1 MKKLNT
7 ISKASFLLIFLA
19 SVFYYGCSK
28 DRIQDRQLNSYN
40 SPNTYLDSKKQ
51 QEQEFIIDTSGSGPI
66 IGNQFTKIWMGK
78 ECLMFPN
85 GDSVAWPFTIK
96 LVELYKPKDMIY
108 YQMPT
113 VAASGILKTDG
124 EIRLRA
130 FKDGTELL
138 LKPDPC
144 MTQIEMPNTAPQN
157 NMRVFYGF
165 QTNGFPDWTDNPASL
180 GVTTTLNPVFST
192 TTYGYSASVARL
204 GWVNCGL
211 QAGGTSNSTLSFT
224 STVDDLTNVAIFVYF
239 PSTKTVMQVY
249 NLASGQIP
257 NGSVVKIIA
266 IAVDGSG
273 QLYSFYQT
281 QTVNASASVDVTMSA
296 TSDAALTALLD
307 GL

>member
-113 VAASGILKTDG
+113 VASSGILKTDG

>member
-1 MKKLNT
+1 MTKFNT
-7 ISKASFLLIFLA
+7 ISNVLFLLIFLP

-28 DRIQDRQLNSYN
+28 DRIQDRQLNAYN
-40 SPNTYLDSKKQ
+40 SPNSYLDSKKQ
-51 QEQEFIIDTSGSGPI
+51 EEQEFIIDTSGSGPI
-66 IGNQFTKIWMGK
+66 IGNQGTKIWTGK

-85 GDSVAWPFTIK
+85 GDSVTWPFTIK

-113 VAASGILKTDG
+113 VAAAGILKTDG

-130 FKDGTELL
+130 FKNGTELL

-144 MTQIEMPNTAPQN
+144 MAQIEMPNASPQS

-165 QTNGFPDWTDNPASL
+165 ETNNLPDWTDNPASL
-180 GVTTTLNPVFST
+180 GVTTTLNPVFAA
-192 TTYGYSASVARL
+192 TTYGYSASIARL
-204 GWVNCGL
+204 GWINCGL
-211 QAGGTSNSTLSFT
+211 QAGSTTNSTLSFT
-224 STVDDLTNVAIFVYF
+224 STVDDLTNVAIFIYF
-239 PSTKTVMQVY
+239 PSTKTVMQVT
-249 NLASGQIP
+249 NLSSGSIP
-257 NGSVVKIIA
+257 NGSAVKIIA

-281 QTVNASASVDVTMSA
+281 QTVNASASIDVTMST
-296 TSDAALTALLD
+296 TSDASLTSLLD